1 MGLLFWQVS
10 SCLCMYVIVWYNF
23 LVLDDLF
30 DAISIRY
37 EMGNF
42 LGPLWFVSVVCP
54 NPQLNR
60 HVLKGCFHS
69 LRRRVPNHTQ
79 SFSAY
84 MVHEHHWGR
93 RKIYPLMCNNWYMPI
108 VICKAYIFNASTIG
122 ITPFLKKMNPWYHIC
137 KHDKRVDDTRTIKS
151 SNNTPAIIGLLSI
164 WWEVGEL
171 RYWRLI
177 SFKYLLFMIR
187 YSHYWVIF

>member
-1 MGLLFWQVS
+1 
-10 SCLCMYVIVWYNF
+10 
-23 LVLDDLF
+23 VLDDLF

-42 LGPLWFVSVVCP
+42 LGPLWFVSESLSQGLNEATLFLFFSFFIFIFIFLGGMKNITVRFHGTSLVNVCP

-122 ITPFLKKMNPWYHIC
+122 ITPFLKK
-137 KHDKRVDDTRTIKS
+137 
-151 SNNTPAIIGLLSI
+151 
-164 WWEVGEL
+164 
-171 RYWRLI
+171 
-177 SFKYLLFMIR
+177 
-187 YSHYWVIF
+187 